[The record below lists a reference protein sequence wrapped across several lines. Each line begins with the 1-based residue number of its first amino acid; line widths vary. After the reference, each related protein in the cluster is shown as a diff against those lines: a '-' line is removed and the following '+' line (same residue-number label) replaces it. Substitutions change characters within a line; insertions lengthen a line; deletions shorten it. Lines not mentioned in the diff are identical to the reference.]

1 MVRHSH
7 QDALDEPTFRALVE
21 AAHEMRPPRDA
32 ETLLILYAGG
42 RLGMRAGEI
51 SHMTAD
57 WVDFRRSVIDVPR
70 HEPCDCG
77 YCRKQAKQ
85 AADHDDDLDVEAD
98 LTTRWKPKT
107 DASVRSIPFDF
118 DEDVAAVV
126 RAFFERFDAYP
137 HSRLSV
143 NRRVNR
149 VAEIAGED
157 VDSIYPHCLRATAAS
172 YHAYR
177 GLPAAA
183 LQSLFGWTDLDTA
196 QKYVRLSGGQTQ
208 QALNDVHSE

>member
-1 MVRHSH
+1 MVRHAH
-7 QDALDEPTFRALVE
+7 QDALDEPTFHALVE

-51 SHMTAD
+51 AHLTAD
-57 WVDFRRSVIDVPR
+57 WVDDRRSVIDVPR
-70 HEPCDCG
+70 YEPCDCG
-77 YCRKQAKQ
+77 YCRKQATQ
-85 AADHDDDLDVEAD
+85 AARHDEDLTAEAD
-98 LTTRWKPKT
+98 MDRRWKPKT

-118 DEDVAAVV
+118 DDDVAAVV
-126 RAFFERFDAYP
+126 GAFFDRHEEYP
-137 HSRLSV
+137 HSRISV
-143 NRRVNR
+143 NRRVNS
-149 VAEIAGED
+149 VAEAAGED

-183 LQSLFGWTDLDTA
+183 LQSLFGWRDLDTA